1 MGAFNNCLRSLR
13 VPKHVDA
20 RRTPRVLP
28 RSTLLA
34 YYSGRTPGVLPR
46 SALLAH
52 YSGRNPQARLVA
64 LSRIAPR
71 RKCPRVKHGAGSWG
85 ATRQMHAWGH
95 ALRGLQ
101 TSSGSALSLLDRQPA
116 CLRND
121 ALILSS
127 SVSQRPQAIIRGA
140 L

>member
-1 MGAFNNCLRSLR
+1 MVASNNCLRSLR
-13 VPKHVDA
+13 VPRHVDA

-34 YYSGRTPGVLPR
+34 YYSGR
-46 SALLAH
+46 
-52 YSGRNPQARLVA
+52 NPQARLVA

-71 RKCPRVKHGAGSWG
+71 RKCTPQGGIETNPWG